1 MIIDVN
7 PKASEWILK
16 QPWLPRFVNNCIAI
30 ETSPD
35 VILAYLL
42 GGESHSTIW
51 SAFTWSDTP
60 EGGDFWS
67 KIDDEMSEVGEE
79 EGWNEFDTTI
89 EI

>member
-1 MIIDVN
+1 MEIDVN

-16 QPWLPRFVNNCIAI
+16 QPWLSQFIDNCIAI

-35 VILAYLL
+35 MILAYLL

-51 SAFTWSDTP
+51 NAFSWSHTP

-67 KIDDEMSEVGEE
+67 KIDDEIQEVSKGED
-79 EGWNEFDTTI
+79 WDEFNITI